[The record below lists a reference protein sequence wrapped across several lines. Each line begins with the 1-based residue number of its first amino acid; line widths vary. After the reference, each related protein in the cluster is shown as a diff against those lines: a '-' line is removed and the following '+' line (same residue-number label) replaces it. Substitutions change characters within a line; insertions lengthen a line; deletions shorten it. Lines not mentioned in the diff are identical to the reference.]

1 MELTSSAWGE
11 LSRAGGRA
19 GIVARIGPPFS
30 APVYGLEKE
39 PRAGAQQC
47 EVAEHLDDQQYPRD
61 LGFGRD
67 VPETHR

>member
-11 LSRAGGRA
+11 LSRAGGRP
-19 GIVARIGPPFS
+19 GVVARIGSPFL
-30 APVYGLEKE
+30 APAYGPEQE
-39 PRAGAQQC
+39 PHAGAQQC
-47 EVAEHLDDQQYPRD
+47 EVAEHLDDQHYPRG